1 MRMHPSLYPIFGLVQ
16 MLLEPQLLAKTL
28 GTCHQQP
35 QRSMEQSMCLSS
47 SISEQHEVQGIT
59 PLLFLAGLVVM
70 EILVPI
76 FWLSD
81 SLVEGHHKQVCQ
93 HSHL

>member
-1 MRMHPSLYPIFGLVQ
+1 
-16 MLLEPQLLAKTL
+16 
-28 GTCHQQP
+28 
-35 QRSMEQSMCLSS
+35 MEQSMRLSS
-47 SISEQHEVQGIT
+47 SISEQHEVQGVT

-81 SLVEGHHKQVCQ
+81 SLVEGHHKQVCIPTFDAKYPQ
-93 HSHL
+93 